1 LFTTTNGIQ
10 IIGDCES
17 TFVGV
22 RLLPVN
28 YLTDTLQASGTK
40 NTIDANTDPV
50 DINAAPPNNE
60 ARAGGESGSVRAD
73 LDVIA
78 SAGAGSLSRI
88 DAHGERSGSTCIYW
102 GMVTPTS

>member
-1 LFTTTNGIQ
+1 LFTTTNGLQ
-10 IIGDCES
+10 IIGDCGPDY
-17 TFVGV
+17 VGV

-28 YLTDTLQASGTK
+28 YLTDTLRASGTK

-50 DINAAPPNNE
+50 DINAASPNNQ
-60 ARAGGESGSVRAD
+60 ATAGGETGSVRAD

-88 DAHGERSGSTCIYW
+88 DAHGDRSGSTCNYW